1 MLRRRRPTHNKE
13 EPGKD
18 DEVPHGEQKYLA
30 NGKHSLTAAIK
41 LHICSN

>member
-1 MLRRRRPTHNKE
+1 MLRRRRPTHKE

-30 NGKHSLTAAIK
+30 NGKYSLTAAAIN
-41 LHICSN
+41 LHSN